1 MLLLL
6 ALNYIILITYMYMY
20 IDVPSSAEN
29 IANLVSIPVA
39 PPPTLVNPD
48 KPVAMASAPT
58 HVNSTSALTKQKL
71 LQTIQMK
78 EQQKFLEQ
86 AISHQ
91 LGGGMTSS
99 ELLAQALKNISPVSA
114 LLVPTLANRKP
125 RRVIASRLGDLIEIS
140 STGRAHT
147 CTYEFGAPTCI
158 QNPSRLVKSY
168 KVNPSQGYFQG
179 E

>member
-1 MLLLL
+1 
-6 ALNYIILITYMYMY
+6 MYMFV
-20 IDVPSSAEN
+20 DVPSSAEH

-99 ELLAQALKNISPVSA
+99 
-114 LLVPTLANRKP
+114 
-125 RRVIASRLGDLIEIS
+125 
-140 STGRAHT
+140 
-147 CTYEFGAPTCI
+147 
-158 QNPSRLVKSY
+158 
-168 KVNPSQGYFQG
+168 
-179 E
+179 